1 MYTSREVQEEV
12 PVDTQEE
19 KSSVK
24 VTKYD
29 DEGNEVKEDDVEIK
43 TEDESE
49 PVEED
54 NTPKTK
60 TITK

>member
-1 MYTSREVQEEV
+1 LYTSREVQEEV

-29 DEGNEVKEDDVEIK
+29 DDGNEIKEDDVEIK
-43 TEDESE
+43 SEDESE
-49 PVEED
+49 PV
-54 NTPKTK
+54 
-60 TITK
+60 